1 MISLHFNKYTE
12 RKRHFKSVFNRRTH
26 SYYAE
31 PFPFPDRQIESSNKR
46 WYFQLYHLQ
55 QSLAPASGTS
65 FFQKYFHNDQR
76 PRNENKIVLAKEF
89 QCVNLLDQRLIV
101 RPMFPFLPYLQHIS
115 HAKSVPFCRVI
126 SLIFHENSFLFVANL
141 SMTYW
146 LLTLIL

>member
-12 RKRHFKSVFNRRTH
+12 RKGHFKSVFNRRTH
-26 SYYAE
+26 SYYAK
-31 PFPFPDRQIESSNKR
+31 PFPFPDRQIESSNKP

-89 QCVNLLDQRLIV
+89 
-101 RPMFPFLPYLQHIS
+101 
-115 HAKSVPFCRVI
+115 
-126 SLIFHENSFLFVANL
+126 
-141 SMTYW
+141 
-146 LLTLIL
+146 